1 MNARFC
7 DELSFGFSWLVE
19 EPMTRTSHAFADDG
33 RVWLVDPVDWPP
45 ALERAQTLGT
55 PVAVLQLL
63 DRHQRDCAAVAARLG
78 AQHLVV
84 PGALPETPFE
94 VVEIRRTKR
103 WNEVALWWPA
113 TATIVVAE
121 ALGTNPFFTGGEE
134 PAGVH
139 LLLRLRPPRQLLG
152 FEPEHL
158 LVGHGKGVH
167 GAAAATALRGAVHGS
182 RRTLPRLALKAPALA
197 LDAVRRRR

>member
-7 DELSFGFSWLVE
+7 DELPFGFSWLVE
-19 EPMTRTSHAFADDG
+19 EPMTRTSHALADDG

-63 DRHQRDCAAVAARLG
+63 DRHRRDCAVVAARLG
-78 AQHLVV
+78 VQHLVA
-84 PGALPETPFE
+84 PEALSETPFE

-113 TATIVVAE
+113 TATLVVAE
-121 ALGTNPFFTGGEE
+121 AVGTNPFFTGGEE

-139 LLLRLRPPRQLLG
+139 FLLRLWPPRQLLR

-158 LVGHGKGVH
+158 LVGHGEGVH
-167 GAAAATALRGAVHGS
+167 GAAAAAALRGAVSGS